1 MTSTEVRGF
10 SLVELLC
17 VMALVVTLAALALPA
32 ATALLQRV
40 HRSEARLALLQVHD
54 AQQRHL
60 AQHHRYASLLGEG
73 PQAQALGLPARSA
86 SGRYMLQLQVPAEGE
101 GYRIEA
107 RPTLQGSQ
115 ASDRGCA
122 LLWLDDLGR
131 QGSEGSPPTDCWR

>member
-1 MTSTEVRGF
+1 MSTEARGF

-17 VMALVVTLAALALPA
+17 VMALVVTLAGLALPT

-60 AQHHRYASLLGEG
+60 AEHHRYASILGDG
-73 PQAQALGLPARSA
+73 PPGDALGLPARSPD
-86 SGRYMLQLQVPAEGE
+86 GRYALQLHLNGDGQ

-107 RPTLQGSQ
+107 RTMPQGTQ
-115 ASDRGCA
+115 AGDRGCA

-131 QGSEGSPPTDCWR
+131 QGGQGAPPTDCWR

>member
-1 MTSTEVRGF
+1 MMSTEARGF

-17 VMALVVTLAALALPA
+17 VMALVVTLAGLALPS

-40 HRSEARLALLQVHD
+40 HRSEARLALLQAHD

-60 AQHHRYASLLGEG
+60 AQHHRYASILGAG
-73 PQAQALGLPARSA
+73 PAGQALGLPAHSPSA
-86 SGRYMLQLQVPAEGE
+86 RYGLQLQVPANGE

-107 RPTLQGSQ
+107 RPTPRGSQ